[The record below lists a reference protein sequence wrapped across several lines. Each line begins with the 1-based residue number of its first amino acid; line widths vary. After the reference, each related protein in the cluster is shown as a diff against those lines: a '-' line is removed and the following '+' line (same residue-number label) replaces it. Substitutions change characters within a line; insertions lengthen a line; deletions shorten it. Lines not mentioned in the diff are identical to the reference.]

1 MEITMLQP
9 IYPTPHPLAGEMVP
23 LTIFDRATFDLFV
36 PTVRAY
42 SMPAPSNELVK
53 ESLARALAVYPHM
66 AGRLVVDD
74 QGRRFIH
81 VNNRGALVIEVTVPA
96 DLADVL
102 VDGTIS
108 NVGEVYP
115 PLPEENVG
123 APVFQ
128 VQLNRY
134 RCGGLVMGT
143 IYQHHVADGT
153 AMSSFVRMWARAAR
167 EGKDFIVP
175 VPAPHVHDRASTAI
189 PRGTPT
195 PVFDHQN
202 IEFKGVNEDGIS
214 NKSHAVVPM
223 EKIRNFKVHF
233 TPEFIAELK
242 SCVGGRCSTFQCLLA
257 HVWKK
262 LTAARGFHREDFT
275 KVRVAVN
282 CRDRANPP
290 VSADFFGNMV
300 LWAFPRLQVREVLNS
315 TYRRVVDVIRE
326 AVSRIDRDYI
336 QSFVDFGAVADMRG
350 KKLEATAPVAGTML
364 CPDMEIDSWMGFVRF
379 HDMDLGTGPPCAFL
393 PPDMPVEGLMVL
405 MPSGTDKGG
414 ADLFIALAE
423 DHVDAFQQICLS
435 LDCPEAGARFRS
447 ARM

>member
-23 LTIFDRATFDLFV
+23 LTVFDRAAFDLFV

-42 SMPAPSNELVK
+42 TAPAPSNELVK
-53 ESLARALAVYPHM
+53 ESLARALVLYPHM

-81 VNNRGALVIEVTVPA
+81 VNNRGALVIEVTVSA

-115 PLPEENVG
+115 PVPEENVG
-123 APVFQ
+123 APLLHVK
-128 VQLNRY
+128 LNRY
-134 RCGGLVMGT
+134 RCGGLVVGV
-143 IYQHHVADGT
+143 IHHHHVADGQGI
-153 AMSSFVRMWARAAR
+153 SSFVSTWARAAR

-175 VPAPHVHDRASTAI
+175 APPIHDRASTAI

-214 NKSHAVVPM
+214 SKSHAVVPM

-242 SCVGGRCSTFQCLLA
+242 SCVGFRCSTFQCLFA

-262 LTAARGFHREDFT
+262 VTAARGLHPEEFT

-300 LWAFPRLQVREVLNS
+300 LWAFPRLQVRELLNS
-315 TYRRVVDVIRE
+315 TYGRVVDVIRD
-326 AVSRIDRDYI
+326 AVSRIDGEYI
-336 QSFVDFGAVADMRG
+336 QSLVDYGALADMKG
-350 KKLEATAPVAGTML
+350 EKLEATAPVAGTML
-364 CPDMEIDSWMGFVRF
+364 CPDMEIDSWVGFRF

-393 PPDMPVEGLMVL
+393 PPDMPVEGLMVIV
-405 MPSGTDKGG
+405 PSGNDKGG

-435 LDCPEAGARFRS
+435 LDCREDGARFIS